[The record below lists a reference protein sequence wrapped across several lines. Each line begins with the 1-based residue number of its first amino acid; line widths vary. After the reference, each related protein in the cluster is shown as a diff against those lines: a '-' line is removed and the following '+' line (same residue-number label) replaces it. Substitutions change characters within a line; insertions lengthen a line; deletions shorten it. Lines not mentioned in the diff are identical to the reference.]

1 MGFVDDI
8 SDYRSLAIVG
18 LEKNTGKTECLN
30 YILRR
35 IKDSAD
41 RFALTSIGIDG
52 ENRDQVCQ
60 TPKPEIIVPEGMI
73 FVTSEKHY
81 RERRLVAEIMEI
93 DDHRTALGRLVIAR
107 AKTSGKVLL
116 SGPADTAG
124 LKSLI
129 RHMKDFGV
137 RTTLVDGAL
146 SRLSLASPTV
156 TEAMVLATGAAVSGN
171 IRELVRRTRYVCD
184 LIDLEEVDEV
194 LKTNDGSTIF
204 ENGNKFTIAVLTE
217 IDEEGIAPLNKV
229 AGNIKRILIQKKK
242 ADLLKKE
249 LASAKSGSE
258 SLLSIARK
266 AGLEVKEANEIS
278 FNSFQIPGAG
288 IEPKVIAASSI
299 TEQGKISEPIAG
311 NQGVYLILVNNRTT
325 EEVTPDMVA
334 QSKQALQQ
342 SNMYRANYQAIQA
355 ILKNGEIVDQRY
367 KFY

>member
-129 RHMKDFGV
+129 RHMKDYE
-137 RTTLVDGAL
+137 RPW
-146 SRLSLASPTV
+146 S
-156 TEAMVLATGAAVSGN
+156 TGLCPV
-171 IRELVRRTRYVCD
+171 
-184 LIDLEEVDEV
+184 
-194 LKTNDGSTIF
+194 
-204 ENGNKFTIAVLTE
+204 
-217 IDEEGIAPLNKV
+217 
-229 AGNIKRILIQKKK
+229 
-242 ADLLKKE
+242 
-249 LASAKSGSE
+249 
-258 SLLSIARK
+258 
-266 AGLEVKEANEIS
+266 
-278 FNSFQIPGAG
+278 
-288 IEPKVIAASSI
+288 
-299 TEQGKISEPIAG
+299 
-311 NQGVYLILVNNRTT
+311 
-325 EEVTPDMVA
+325 
-334 QSKQALQQ
+334 
-342 SNMYRANYQAIQA
+342 
-355 ILKNGEIVDQRY
+355 
-367 KFY
+367 

>member
-1 MGFVDDI
+1 MVQPF
-8 SDYRSLAIVG
+8 S
-18 LEKNTGKTECLN
+18 
-30 YILRR
+30 
-35 IKDSAD
+35 DSAF
-41 RFALTSIGIDG
+41 FAKKNDIKVVLTQYGAHVL
-52 ENRDQVCQ
+52 QV
-60 TPKPEIIVPEGMI
+60 TDMAKPVKKIQIATV
-73 FVTSEKHY
+73 EK
-81 RERRLVAEIMEI
+81 EVSPS
-93 DDHRTALGRLVIAR
+93 
-107 AKTSGKVLL
+107 AKTTNQIYNDARTFAIEVSNLDNFNKKVEE
-116 SGPADTAG
+116 SDKTIAG
-124 LKSLI
+124 MESAREMI
-129 RHMKDFGV
+129 RQAYM
-137 RTTLVDGAL
+137 A
-146 SRLSLASPTV
+146 
-156 TEAMVLATGAAVSGN
+156 
-171 IRELVRRTRYVCD
+171 
-184 LIDLEEVDEV
+184 EEVDEV

-278 FNSFQIPGAG
+278 FQIPGAG

-334 QSKQALQQ
+334 QGKQALQQ